1 MSHDDLLRELGELAT
16 QGIAGWVVQSG
27 QPIAISD
34 LANDPRFS
42 REVAE
47 QTGYVPQAILAV
59 PVETPQRMLGVISL
73 LDRDSRRP
81 GAEQDIALLALFAD
95 QAALARARTFA
106 HRLAS
111 GIYGA

>member
-1 MSHDDLLRELGELAT
+1 
-16 QGIAGWVVQSG
+16 
-27 QPIAISD
+27 
-34 LANDPRFS
+34 
-42 REVAE
+42 
-47 QTGYVPQAILAV
+47 
-59 PVETPQRMLGVISL
+59 VISL

-81 GAEQDIALLALFAD
+81 GAEQDMALLALFAD